1 MNLHLI
7 DFMRTT
13 KFVKSRCLLLNVSRI
28 DCTVPVVRN
37 TVVENSTI
45 DLYSSTEESKKFWS
59 QHQTYP
65 STKSSCVKRAYYSN
79 FLNLLLK

>member
-7 DFMRTT
+7 DFMRAT
-13 KFVKSRCLLLNVSRI
+13 KFVKSRCLLLNVSRTDGTI
-28 DCTVPVVRN
+28 PVVRN
-37 TVVENSTI
+37 IVVENSTI

-65 STKSSCVKRAYYSN
+65 STKSSCVK
-79 FLNLLLK
+79 